1 MGVRL
6 VKLCGVALAALVL
19 GCGPLAAPAQAA
31 APVYAYQP
39 ITPSMAGQTVTLTG
53 NDLTVEQLV
62 QIARFGAKVQMT
74 PAALQRA
81 NDHYGLLLQAT
92 AENVPVY
99 WFNRGAGSEREVE
112 IFHGSA
118 MDPAN
123 KAMLEKANLEQFR
136 EGAAGG
142 FPPEVVKEEIVRAMM
157 AHRANAMTHDAP
169 SPQLMKMLVD
179 LINAGITPVV
189 REGGT
194 LGEGDLSLMGNIGAA
209 MVGAGEVYYKGQRM
223 PAAQALRSAGL
234 APIQPFAADVNAL
247 TSSNAYATAKAALA
261 VYDAQRLLE
270 WADLSYAID
279 LLGMN
284 SSVTPMS
291 LPVQSNRPFPWINYS
306 SAKALDMV
314 RGSYLWNDD
323 PKRIIQDPES
333 MRASPQ
339 RAGSA
344 WLAWSRLRDTVLIQL
359 NSSDH
364 NPAARTELKPTDSWQ
379 LSTPQ
384 MMKFHVK
391 GGPLSN
397 GKSGYILSNA
407 NWDPYPMANDLEAF
421 NIALANLGVVVAQRI
436 ERFSSPFFTVISPG
450 DVMKPEQMRGAR
462 YGFGGYLSADL
473 MQEIQAN
480 IHPVSPE
487 GNAIVSTVED
497 IQAQTKIKTRRTE
510 AMIDD
515 MYKLMSIDL
524 LTGAF
529 WADVRKAQDPARQL
543 GQGPTAAIAALRAK
557 VPTDAVLPGGRNPI
571 ETAYEFI
578 KTTPATTFY
587 QSRIPMPAGSATP
600 MGPTLQFLGPQQ

>member
-1 MGVRL
+1 MAIEQ
-6 VKLCGVALAALVL
+6 VKRCGLVL
-19 GCGPLAAPAQAA
+19 GAVLSLGLATAALPAAAA
-31 APVYAYQP
+31 APPSGYQP
-39 ITPSMAGQTVTLTG
+39 IKPTMAGQTVTLTG
-53 NDLTVEQLV
+53 VNLTIEQLV
-62 QIARFGAKVQMT
+62 QVARFGAKVQVT
-74 PAALQRA
+74 PEARQRA

-92 AENVPVY
+92 AEGIPVY

-123 KAMLEKANLEQFR
+123 KAMLEKSNLAQFR
-136 EGAAGG
+136 GGAAGG
-142 FPPEVVKEEIVRAMM
+142 FPPEVMKEEIVRAMM
-157 AHRANAMTHDAP
+157 AHRANAMTLDAP
-169 SPQLMKMLVD
+169 SPQLMQMLVD
-179 LINAGITPVV
+179 LINARITPIV

-194 LGEGDLSLMGNIGAA
+194 LGEGDLSLLGNIGAA
-209 MVGAGEVYYKGQRM
+209 MVGAGEVYYNGERM
-223 PAAQALRSAGL
+223 PAAEALQKAGL
-234 APIQPFAADVNAL
+234 KPIQPFAADVNAL

-279 LLGMN
+279 ILGMN

-291 LPVQSNRPFPWINYS
+291 LPVQSNRPFPWINYT
-306 SAKALDMV
+306 SAKVLDMV
-314 RGSYLWNDD
+314 KGSYLWNDD

-339 RAGSA
+339 RTGATWQA
-344 WLAWSRLRDTVLIQL
+344 WARLRDTVTIQL

-364 NPAARTELKPTDSWQ
+364 NPAARTELKPSDSWQ

-384 MMKFHVK
+384 MMKYYVK

-436 ERFSSPFFTVISPG
+436 ERFSNPFFTVVTPSQ
-450 DVMKPEQMRGAR
+450 VMTPEQMAGAR

-480 IHPVSPE
+480 INPVAPE
-487 GNAIVSTVED
+487 GNAIVATVED
-497 IQAQTKIKTRRTE
+497 LQAQTKIKTRRTE

-515 MYKLMSIDL
+515 MYRLMSIDL

-529 WADVRKAQDPARQL
+529 WTDVRKAQDPSRQF
-543 GQGPTAAIAALRAK
+543 GQAPTAALAALRK
-557 VPTDAVLPGGRNPI
+557 VVPTSANIPEGKSAI
-571 ETAYEFI
+571 ELAYDFV
-578 KTTPATTFY
+578 KATPATTFY
-587 QSRIPMPAGSATP
+587 RSPIAMPPGEPTPAG
-600 MGPTLQFLGPQQ
+600 PTTTYLGPQ